1 MAIPQQGVPAKPAQG
16 AAGNAKLDMAKN
28 ALAGAKKFSQSV
40 DPSGATAAKPQPA
53 ANPAKAV
60 QRPPQAGLGQEAA
73 SAGAG
78 LAAKQANVK
87 QYEDATREPL
97 PKMHAGGTVP
107 EDGDYNL
114 QKNETVTAAPAP
126 VGRQSEYR
134 KVYLQRKSGAP
145 AESKSIPAESKD
157 APAIDKMPPAASK
170 QKAVTTAEK
179 VQDSKGE

>member
-16 AAGNAKLDMAKN
+16 AAVNAKMDVAKN
-28 ALAGAKKFSQSV
+28 ALAGAKKFTSQV
-40 DPSGATAAKPQPA
+40 DAVAPPAAKPQPS
-53 ANPAKAV
+53 ANPVKAV
-60 QRPPQAGLGQEAA
+60 QRPPQVGGLGQEAT

-78 LAAKQANVK
+78 IAARIANEKQLH
-87 QYEDATREPL
+87 DADAAADRL

-114 QKNETVTAAPAP
+114 QKGEHVTAAPAP

-145 AESKSIPAESKD
+145 AEQKA
-157 APAIDKMPPAASK
+157 APAIDKAPPAASK
-170 QKAVTTAEK
+170 KEPVTAMEK

>member
-16 AAGNAKLDMAKN
+16 AAGNAKMDMAKN
-28 ALAGAKKFSQSV
+28 ALAGAKKFTSQV
-40 DPSGATAAKPQPA
+40 DAVAPPAAKPQPS

-60 QRPPQAGLGQEAA
+60 QRPPQAGGLGQEAA

-78 LAAKQANVK
+78 IANRVMQEKQLHDADAAAGG
-87 QYEDATREPL
+87 L

-134 KVYLQRKSGAP
+134 KVFNARQSQKSAP
-145 AESKSIPAESKD
+145 AAQKA
-157 APAIDKMPPAASK
+157 APAASK
-170 QKAVTTAEK
+170 QEPVTAAEK